1 MKTEVT
7 ANEESVA
14 ITISDERL
22 AALEMYLEQ
31 KNIKLSDEIDKCI
44 DGLYQKN
51 VPQNVRDFIDMMSA
65 KKPARCLRIGS
76 GTHVKRAF
84 DTLSGLRTRQLRT
97 ALRRGLLESEI

>member
-1 MKTEVT
+1 MKK
-7 ANEESVA
+7 SVA

-51 VPQNVRDFIDMMSA
+51 VPQNVRNFIEMKSA
-65 KKPARCLRIGS
+65 KKPARKPKS
-76 GTHVKRAF
+76 PSPAETEK
-84 DTLSGLRTRQLRT
+84 LSEQ
-97 ALRRGLLESEI
+97 

>member
-1 MKTEVT
+1 MKK
-7 ANEESVA
+7 SVA

-51 VPQNVRDFIDMMSA
+51 VPQNVRNFIEMKSA
-65 KKPARCLRIGS
+65 KKPARKPKS
-76 GTHVKRAF
+76 SSPAETEK
-84 DTLSGLRTRQLRT
+84 LSEQ
-97 ALRRGLLESEI
+97 

>member
-1 MKTEVT
+1 MKK
-7 ANEESVA
+7 SVA

-65 KKPARCLRIGS
+65 KKAC
-76 GTHVKRAF
+76 KKAEK
-84 DTLSGLRTRQLRT
+84 
-97 ALRRGLLESEI
+97 LLACRNGKAV

>member
-1 MKTEVT
+1 MKK
-7 ANEESVA
+7 SVA

-51 VPQNVRDFIDMMSA
+51 VPQNVRNFIEMKSE
-65 KKPARCLRIGS
+65 KKPAE
-76 GTHVKRAF
+76 TEK
-84 DTLSGLRTRQLRT
+84 LSEQ
-97 ALRRGLLESEI
+97 

>member
-1 MKTEVT
+1 MKK
-7 ANEESVA
+7 SVA

-51 VPQNVRDFIDMMSA
+51 VPQNVRNFIEKPA
-65 KKPARCLRIGS
+65 KKSRNSLPAE
-76 GTHVKRAF
+76 TEK
-84 DTLSGLRTRQLRT
+84 LSEQ
-97 ALRRGLLESEI
+97 

>member
-51 VPQNVRDFIDMMSA
+51 VPQNVRDFID
-65 KKPARCLRIGS
+65 IGFVNI
-76 GTHVKRAF
+76 T
-84 DTLSGLRTRQLRT
+84 
-97 ALRRGLLESEI
+97 